1 MFIVRGTRSE
11 LEAKKGFHASRNI
24 SSSTCRLSASYTDTG
39 RGYTLHVIRTPVGK
53 QFISDDNKIS
63 ATQQHN
69 EKEEEKEAFPKKQ
82 KQKQKNNTRSTML
95 RTESC

>member
-63 ATQQHN
+63 ATQHTI
-69 EKEEEKEAFPKKQ
+69 KRKREKEAFPKKTKTKTK
-82 KQKQKNNTRSTML
+82 KQHKIYNVTY
-95 RTESC
+95 